1 MVSLCHIYSKE
12 RNAAPIANAGG
23 DRTIALPVTAIYLNG
38 SQSSDDLAVVKYV
51 WTRED
56 TSQAAGVIVGDTDK
70 QPIMIVSPGQR
81 PARKDCHKNALFL
94 QLSNVV
100 QGRYVFKLTVSDDQG
115 LTGTDSVSINVH
127 ADPMLMNLV
136 QITLPMG
143 LSVVTK
149 SELDSTVQKL
159 QLLLGD
165 DNKIQI
171 RELKQDL
178 HTEAAVL
185 EFFVMTNNAKG
196 GQSKPMDGLH
206 VERMLRAKLQKDDS
220 ILGALYVDIRTTV
233 CQNNCSGHGRCEPST
248 RACICEAFW
257 MPSVGFF
264 FSNDEANCG
273 SYRNISSLGL
283 YIKPSFALQTGPFYM
298 FLSA

>member
-1 MVSLCHIYSKE
+1 MANNILSIE

-23 DRTIALPVTAIYLNG
+23 DRTITLPITAIYLNG

-56 TSQAAGVIVGDTDK
+56 TSQAAGVIIDNTDK
-70 QPIMIVSPGQR
+70 QPVMIVRAKQSSAQAIPINIR
-81 PARKDCHKNALFL
+81 IIRL
-94 QLSNVV
+94 QLTNVV
-100 QGRYVFKLTVSDDQG
+100 QGRYVFKLTVSDEQG
-115 LTGTDSVSINVH
+115 LTSSDTVSINVH
-127 ADPMLMNLV
+127 ADPMLMYLV
-136 QITLPMG
+136 QMTLPMS
-143 LSVVTK
+143 LTVLTK

-178 HTEAAVL
+178 HTEAALLV
-185 EFFVMTNNAKG
+185 FFVLASDAKG
-196 GQSKPMDGLH
+196 GQSTPVNGLH
-206 VERMLRAKLQKDDS
+206 VERVLRAKLQKDAS

-233 CQNNCSGHGRCEPST
+233 CQNKCSGHGRCNPST

-257 MPSVGFF
+257 MPSAGFF
-264 FSNDEANCG
+264 VSNDEANCG
-273 SYRNISSLGL
+273 S
-283 YIKPSFALQTGPFYM
+283 
-298 FLSA
+298 